1 MKYCCYCGTGISEDA
16 KYCSKCGAAVMSA
29 QNVCS
34 NSHTY
39 EENEQMRAAEQKC
52 LDELSAKMKHESLTF
67 LIVGLVILV
76 VSVVLVI
83 SGGLMGETVLSM
95 QNGYYY
101 YYDQTVLELYNFLGG
116 IFVYGGFGY
125 AAIGVFN
132 LIYAKRLRRYAS
144 VIYTDCTSAVNQ
156 AGSVGTIVLGALFN
170 NIALI
175 FIIINF
181 IYVNKNKDVF
191 HRIKQNQQN
200 YNNFRL

>member
-1 MKYCCYCGTGISEDA
+1 MKYCCYCGTGINEDA
-16 KYCSKCGAAVMSA
+16 KYCCKCGAVVKTL

-52 LDELSAKMKHESLTF
+52 LDELSVKMKHESLTF
-67 LIVGLVILV
+67 LIVSFVILA
-76 VSVVLVI
+76 VSVALVI
-83 SGGLMGETVLSM
+83 SGALMGETALTM
-95 QNGYYY
+95 RNGYYY
-101 YYDQTVLELYNFLGG
+101 YYDQTVLELCDFWGG

-144 VIYTDCTSAVNQ
+144 VIYTDCTAAVNQ
-156 AGSVGTIVLGALFN
+156 AGSVGSIALGALFN

-181 IYVNKNKDVF
+181 IYVNKNKDTF
-191 HRIKQNQQN
+191 KRIKQNQQN